1 MRIQAYLGGGAD
13 EVTGEA
19 AGHVELVHV
28 RADEAVEATKISCE
42 FKFKHCIMYLHVR
55 VFIINLNKYWYLS
68 EGPEAMD

>member
-28 RADEAVEATKISCE
+28 RADEAVEAT
-42 FKFKHCIMYLHVR
+42 
-55 VFIINLNKYWYLS
+55 
-68 EGPEAMD
+68 